1 MLTDSNLVGY
11 ATFKLLIYTLK
22 AEALSKKRKKKKKK
36 LKAGQITGGHLIII
50 INK

>member
-22 AEALSKKRKKKKKK
+22 AEALSKKRKKKKKVEGRPNNRWTFNNNYK
-36 LKAGQITGGHLIII
+36 
-50 INK
+50 

>member
-22 AEALSKKRKKKKKK
+22 AEALSKKRKKKKK

-50 INK
+50 KNK